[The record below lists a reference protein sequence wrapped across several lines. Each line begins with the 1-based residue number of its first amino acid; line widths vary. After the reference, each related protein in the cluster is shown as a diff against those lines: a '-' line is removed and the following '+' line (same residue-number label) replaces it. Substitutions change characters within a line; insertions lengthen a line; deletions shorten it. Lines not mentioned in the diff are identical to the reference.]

1 VGTSIGIGIE
11 TYTQMYNF
19 KKEKCSE
26 EIEKEINKLFIFE
39 QSF

>member
-19 KKEKCSE
+19 KEKCSE